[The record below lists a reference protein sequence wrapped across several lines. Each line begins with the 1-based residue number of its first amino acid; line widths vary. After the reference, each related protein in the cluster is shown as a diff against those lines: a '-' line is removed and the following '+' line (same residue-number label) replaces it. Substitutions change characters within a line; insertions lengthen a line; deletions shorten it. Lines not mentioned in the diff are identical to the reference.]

1 MRSVD
6 CHRCVVVLTREF
18 ECQVPVRDERQLLA
32 LTVVHGIQL
41 FKPFDLALHFAGQI
55 SDINGFDVNDT
66 SFLGHFVKWLMHR
79 LTLS

>member
-6 CHRCVVVLTREF
+6 CHGCVIVLTREF
-18 ECQVPVRDERQLLA
+18 ERQVPVCDERQLLA
-32 LTVVHGIQL
+32 LTIVHGIKL
-41 FKPFDLALHFAGQI
+41 FKPFDLALHFAVQI
-55 SDINGFDVNDT
+55 GDINGFDVHDT